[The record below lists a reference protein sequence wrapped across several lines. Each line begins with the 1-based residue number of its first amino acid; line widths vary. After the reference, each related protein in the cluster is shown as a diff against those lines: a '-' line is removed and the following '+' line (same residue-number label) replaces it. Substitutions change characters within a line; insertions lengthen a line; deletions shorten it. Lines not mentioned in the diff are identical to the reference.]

1 MLLWRQTMV
10 PRLWTDFSSM
20 HVHAYLPMKRH
31 MTLSY
36 IMSSITN
43 QFIPAIHYKYYVF
56 RNFKQ
61 SDIYRSYNPT
71 VVPSYLHGRPKQ
83 TILHCLH
90 RQASINKFSQS
101 DITQMNPHSWKVW
114 SEKQQGKARGGRTW
128 RHVVAT
134 ICTLWLHS
142 KGKNRGCKLQGSLCG
157 RSHDGRMVFSTKLK
171 PSG

>member
-36 IMSSITN
+36 NEHLFQQSTINIMSSETSSN
-43 QFIPAIHYKYYVF
+43 
-56 RNFKQ
+56 
-61 SDIYRSYNPT
+61 DIYRSYNPT

-90 RQASINKFSQS
+90 RQASSNKFSQS
-101 DITQMNPHSWKVW
+101 DITQMKPHSWKVW

-142 KGKNRGCKLQGSLCG
+142 KGKNLGCKLQGSLCG
-157 RSHDGRMVFSTKLK
+157 RSHDGRKVFSTKLK